1 MILIT
6 LLYAL
11 NKLTQQADVI
21 THALDDLG
29 VDSDLF
35 HRKLEVGPQKD
46 TSTVTLDPISPQDV
60 MNQYKATTEEEAA
73 EILEKQCKIVETSL
87 APKVEEWYNKI
98 NPVTI
103 PAKTKDSSGKK
114 ISSRNKEAK
123 MPISQ
128 QVLKSISITKLK
140 NLRNV
145 EINFQGSPLVAIM
158 GVNGVGKSTILH
170 ALACCYK
177 PNENPRKDYKF
188 SEFFLPNT
196 YALWDDSKFS
206 ITYSYRDGA
215 RFTENAEKVY
225 QKEKR
230 WTPKYDQRP
239 ERYCSYFGIKTC
251 IPDIESDNTKSFV
264 HLTMDQQDDDASKA
278 ILEDCKY
285 VLDIPYQE
293 LDICKRKSGKE
304 YLGVKRDSIGYC
316 TSFSM
321 GAGEQRIF
329 KIFSEIRRCPTYALI
344 LIDEIDLLLHE
355 NALKRLI
362 QRLYQIGTAR
372 HLQVIFTTHSMLMS
386 ELEEYV
392 QIRYLTQTKVST
404 LLQTSISTDSIFDLS
419 GNSQR
424 PIQIYVE
431 DKLSEMI
438 IHKVA
443 EELNSQRY
451 VKTFRFGAAQN
462 SFTLLAGKALND
474 ELNDK
479 TIAVLDGDV
488 YKTTEEKKKHI
499 QKVITGQSQ
508 DMEKKRKAVLDAVK
522 EYCLPDGQAPEKF
535 IHKSILSL
543 SNDVLRENDEIR
555 IALESIENVT
565 DTHQYLNSAIQRLGL
580 EYSIGLSR
588 MIDWFAK
595 SEDWDNFVFPIHN
608 WLEAQLKN
616 L

>member
-98 NPVTI
+98 NPVTT

-177 PNENPRKDYKF
+177 PNEDLRKDYKF

-196 YALWDDSKFS
+196 YALWNDSKFS
-206 ITYSYRDGA
+206 ITYSYRDVA
-215 RFTENAEKVY
+215 RIIENAEKVY
-225 QKEKR
+225 QKQKR
-230 WTPKYDQRP
+230 WTPKYAQRP

-251 IPDIESDNTKSFV
+251 VPDIEADHAKSFV
-264 HLTMDQQDDDASKA
+264 ALTMDGRNDDTSRK
-278 ILEDCKY
+278 ILDSCRY

-293 LDICKRKSGKE
+293 LAICKHTSGKE
-304 YLGVKRDSIGYC
+304 YLGVRRDVIGYC

-321 GAGEQRIF
+321 GAGEQRVF
-329 KIFSEIRRCPTYALI
+329 KLLSEALRCPKYSLI

-355 NALKRLI
+355 NALKRLVKKLFDI
-362 QRLYQIGTAR
+362 ASRRSLQI
-372 HLQVIFTTHSMLMS
+372 VFTTHSMLMS
-386 ELEEYV
+386 DLEEYV
-392 QIRYLTQTKVST
+392 QIRYLRQTKDVT
-404 LLQTSISTDSIFDLS
+404 LVQTSISTDSIFDLT
-419 GNSQR
+419 GDAQR
-424 PIQIYVE
+424 PIKIYVE
-431 DKLSEMI
+431 DKLSETI
-438 IHKVA
+438 IHKIA
-443 EELNSQRY
+443 TELGCKRL
-451 VKTFRFGAAQN
+451 VKTFRFGAAN
-462 SFTLLAGKALND
+462 NAFAILSGKALDDNLD
-474 ELNDK
+474 EK

-488 YKTTEEKKKHI
+488 YKTDEDKMEQI
-499 QKVITGQSQ
+499 QRIITGHQ
-508 DMEKKRKAVLDAVK
+508 MEDKWSSVLHAVRQ
-522 EYCLPDGQAPEKF
+522 YNLPDGENPEQF
-535 IHKSILSL
+535 IRDAILSL
-543 SNDVLRENDEIR
+543 PEDILPEDHEIR
-555 IALESIENVT
+555 LVLERVEIAD
-565 DTHQYLNSAIQRLGL
+565 DTHQYLSNAIYQLDM
-580 EYSIGLSR
+580 EYSVGLDHI
-588 MIDWFAK
+588 IDFFSKTEQWSSFIYPIYEWIEAK
-595 SEDWDNFVFPIHN
+595 
-608 WLEAQLKN
+608 LKEN